1 MGRLTRVGIA
11 ILLSSLFLGTDAAL
25 AAEIA
30 AWQAETAVAHWLA
43 WSGAPL
49 GASVGQK
56 VLGSVTYADDAGVP
70 LFHIVRVVEGGFVV
84 TSADD
89 TVEPIIAFSGNGGV
103 LADES
108 APLLDVLRQDL
119 SLRKSVRA
127 SKLPSRNVLSL
138 GGASSSATAAWAA
151 LLDDG
156 VALQST
162 GLSTISDVRVAPLV
176 QSKWNQKTVGGVNT
190 YNRFTPNNY
199 ACGCVATAG
208 AQLMRYHE
216 WPDASISVPQNTF
229 YCTVGGVGTNLT
241 LFGGTY
247 AWQSMPLVP
256 DSTTSDAQRDTIS
269 KLTCDLGVAVHMRY
283 SSSSSD
289 TQTPV
294 LAATLTNLFG
304 YASACVVSDYESGID
319 AQFPNAALANLD
331 AGFPVA
337 ISIKGSSGGHAVVAD
352 GYGFSGSL
360 LYVHLNMGWSGN
372 DDVWYN
378 LPVFDT
384 TYYSFSIVRS
394 IVFNVFPEETG
405 EIISGRVTDADGSPL
420 AGVTVSAQRMGG
432 GVLLL
437 PVESGAGGIYAVR
450 VPSPMGSATDTWQIV
465 ACQGASASTQTVNVA
480 ASVSTHYTFSET
492 AGTYSDPPGDGTVG
506 NRWGVDFVFSDY
518 PVITTD
524 SLPSATIGVAYS
536 AALAAVGGVPPYRW
550 EISRGALPAGLT
562 LNADGT
568 IAGTPTVAG
577 SYAIEFRVLNNGDD
591 LHSTATLTLAVNGA
605 DSWTYDSAA
614 GTLSHSSTPWV
625 LNVTASG
632 TQLTV
637 QSVRTRATS
646 FGTLPL
652 GDPVGGG
659 YTITAIAD
667 AASYGNGVFAGESVD
682 SAGYFISGLT
692 LPASL
697 GSIGYCA
704 FYECQNLAS
713 PVAIPDC
720 VTTIR
725 PYAFAHS
732 GITSLTLGSRLAEI
746 GDYAFYICPNLA
758 GHLEIPDSVTTIL
771 ANVFVKNTKLTSLT
785 LGSGLRTVKWGVF
798 AYCSGLT
805 SVQVKPGVSMIGGA
819 MFKYCSSLR
828 SIILPSSVTSME
840 THAFENCSQLTN
852 VTYEGGC
859 PTLSLGAFGSY
870 YSEVTVYTNANAV
883 TSYVRWANRA
893 QWQSEVFGDLLAG
906 TAVWQGRPIRVID
919 MPVLAL
925 KVTFD
930 PQGGTVPTPA
940 ATTHVTNGVPYG
952 PLPSTTCAGHAFA
965 GWWTAPS
972 GGSRVTAS
980 AVVTATADHT
990 LYAHWVEDAW
1000 AYDPD
1005 AGTLSHGTVPWV
1017 LTVDAVGT
1025 NLTVTGVFSQPSAS
1039 AKLPLEDTVAD
1050 GYRISAIGELAF
1062 ALNTVATGNLVIPE
1076 TVSVIGEGAFYGCR
1090 GFSGTLTLP
1099 DSITNIAW
1107 KAFFDC
1113 SGFVGSLKL
1122 PGHIREIPD
1131 GVFAGCS
1138 GFTGHL
1144 VVPDGVTN
1152 IEHEAFVS
1160 CDGLTS
1166 LYIPASVVQ
1175 IQGLAFYVCER
1186 LRSVIYACDHS
1197 AFIAPYYFN
1206 LESVTSYVYAAN
1218 AASWAPFVDDGPI
1231 ESGHASW
1238 NGRPIRV
1245 LEACDVSTSGTP
1257 TPVPYAWL
1265 LTFKGLVAN
1274 GDFEAAAGSDPDGDG
1289 MNTWAEYVAGSDPTN
1304 AASVFRATIDA
1315 ERNIHWSPDLSDR
1328 LYAVEGKASLTDSE
1342 WRTPDAGCRFFRVR
1356 VELPKP

>member
-1 MGRLTRVGIA
+1 MDRFARAGLLF
-11 ILLSSLFLGTDAAL
+11 LLSAFFLGTGAAL
-25 AAEIA
+25 AAEITA
-30 AWQAETAVAHWLA
+30 QQAETAVTHWLA
-43 WSGAPL
+43 RGGAPL

-56 VLGSVTYADDAGVP
+56 VQESVVYADDTGAP
-70 LFHIVRVVEGGFVV
+70 LFHVVRVAEGGFVV

-89 TVEPIIAFSGNGGV
+89 TVEPIIAFSGNGGA

-108 APLLDVLRQDL
+108 APLLDVLRHDL
-119 SLRKSVRA
+119 LLRKSVQA
-127 SKLPSRNVLSL
+127 SKLSSRKVLSL
-138 GGASSSATAAWAA
+138 ESASSATAAWAA

-156 VALQST
+156 VALKST
-162 GLSTISDVRVAPLV
+162 GLSAISDVRVAPLV

-216 WPDASISVPQNTF
+216 WPDASTSVPQNTF

-247 AWQSMPLVP
+247 AWQSMPFVP
-256 DSTTSDAQRDTIS
+256 DSTTSDAQRDAIS

-294 LAATLTNLFG
+294 LAATFTNLFG

-432 GVLLL
+432 GVLLR

-450 VPSPMGSATDTWQIV
+450 VPSPMGAATDTWQIV
-465 ACQGASASTQTVNVA
+465 ACQGASASTQTVKVA

-518 PVITTD
+518 PAITTD
-524 SLPSATIGVAYS
+524 SLPFATIGVAYS

-550 EISRGALPAGLT
+550 EIASGALPAGLT

-568 IAGTPTVAG
+568 IAGTPTATG
-577 SYAIEFRVLNNGDD
+577 YYTIEFRVLNNGDD

-614 GTLSHSSTPWV
+614 GTLSHSSTPWILDV
-625 LNVTASG
+625 SANGLALTLTNVR
-632 TQLTV
+632 
-637 QSVRTRATS
+637 VRAA
-646 FGTLPL
+646 FPCPLPL
-652 GDPVGGG
+652 GDPVQEG
-659 YTITAIAD
+659 YSIVGIQGRTGQPLLY
-667 AASYGNGVFAGESVD
+667 SGGVFYGGEPN
-682 SAGYFISGLT
+682 APGYYMTAVTFPETLT
-692 LPASL
+692 
-697 GSIGYCA
+697 SIGLGA
-704 FYECQNLAS
+704 FSHCTRWSGVLNL
-713 PVAIPDC
+713 PPHVREIGK
-720 VTTIR
+720 
-725 PYAFAHS
+725 YAFM
-732 GITSLTLGSRLAEI
+732 G
-746 GDYAFYICPNLA
+746 
-758 GHLEIPDSVTTIL
+758 
-771 ANVFVKNTKLTSLT
+771 
-785 LGSGLRTVKWGVF
+785 
-798 AYCSGLT
+798 
-805 SVQVKPGVSMIGGA
+805 
-819 MFKYCSSLR
+819 CSSLTGEL
-828 SIILPSSVTSME
+828 ILPDTLATLNGGSFSGCGFSSKTVFIPSSLTTLEGNTFSWAALTGPVFVPDSITTYGVAPINGVNLRE
-840 THAFENCSQLTN
+840 ISVPSSGVSFSINAFNSCAALTN
-852 VTYEGGC
+852 VTFRTGY
-859 PTLSLGAFGSY
+859 PRSVAATLFGKS
-870 YSEVTVYTNANAV
+870 TNAVAYIYYAYL
-883 TSYVRWANRA
+883 SRWQRHV
-893 QWQSEVFGDLLAG
+893 SGDLLAG
-906 TAVWQGRPIRVID
+906 TAGWRGQPIRVID
-919 MPVLAL
+919 MPVSTLE
-925 KVTFD
+925 VTFA
-930 PQGGTVPTPA
+930 PQGGTAPTPS
-940 ATTHVTNGVPYG
+940 ATLQVTNGVPYG
-952 PLPSTTCAGHAFA
+952 PLPSTTFAGHAFA
-965 GWWTAPS
+965 GWWTTPS

-980 AVVTATADHT
+980 TLVAESADHT
-990 LYAHWVEDAW
+990 LYAHWVADAW
-1000 AYDPD
+1000 AYNPD

-1017 LTVDAVGT
+1017 LTVNAVGT
-1025 NLTVTGVFSQPSAS
+1025 SLTVTGVFSQPSAS
-1039 AKLPLEDTVAD
+1039 ARLPLENPVVD
-1050 GYRISAIGELAF
+1050 GYRIAEIGELAF

-1076 TVSVIGEGAFYGCR
+1076 TVSAIGEGAFYGCR

-1099 DSITNIAW
+1099 DSITNIDW

-1113 SGFVGSLKL
+1113 SGFVGQLKL
-1122 PGHIREIPD
+1122 PGRIREIHD

-1144 VVPDGVTN
+1144 AVPEGVTN
-1152 IEHEAFVS
+1152 IEHEAFVD

-1175 IQGLAFYVCER
+1175 IQELAFYVCGH

-1206 LESVTSYVYAAN
+1206 LDFVTSYVYAAN

-1245 LEACDVSTSGTP
+1245 LEACDVSTSDTP

-1304 AASVFRATIDA
+1304 AASVFRASIDA
-1315 ERNIHWSPDLSDR
+1315 GRNIHWSPDRSDR

-1356 VELPKP
+1356 VELPKQ